1 MDGDKVEAR
10 KCLLD
15 VEVSGLDVTLDQM
28 PLGGIL
34 AFHGPTILPDPPRA
48 TPWAPI
54 AVGRHDELQPFLR
67 VVVDGKL
74 YDLQLDAIFV
84 IIALTVRIVE
94 FVFLVFAVGALPL
107 LRDDASTFVFCCG
120 LRDPT
125 WLSFGRL

>member
-74 YDLQLDAIFV
+74 NDLQLDAIFV
-84 IIALTVRIVE
+84 IIALTVLIVE
-94 FVFLVFAVGALPL
+94 FIFLVFAVGALPL
-107 LRDDASTFVFCCG
+107 LRDDASIFVFYCG

-125 WLSFGRL
+125 WSSFGRL